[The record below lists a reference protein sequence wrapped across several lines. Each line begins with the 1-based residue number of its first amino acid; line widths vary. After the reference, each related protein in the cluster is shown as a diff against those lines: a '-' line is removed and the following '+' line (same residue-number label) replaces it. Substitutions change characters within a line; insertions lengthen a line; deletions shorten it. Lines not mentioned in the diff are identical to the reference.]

1 MCVWCQTIYATLF
14 SQGGGASSTVTLTAF
29 VLTSISEVRLR
40 STEIRPRL
48 ASAKTKAQSYLESNA
63 ATLSD
68 PYSLALVSY
77 ALFKSGSNNVDLTLR
92 PLNRLAKNEGRCIG
106 KACTQIPV

>member
-1 MCVWCQTIYATLF
+1 M
-14 SQGGGASSTVTLTAF
+14 TLTAF

-77 ALFKSGSNNVDLTLR
+77 ALFKSGSNNVDLTLQ
-92 PLNRLAKNEGRCIG
+92 PLNRLAKNECSCIVM
-106 KACTQIPV
+106 I